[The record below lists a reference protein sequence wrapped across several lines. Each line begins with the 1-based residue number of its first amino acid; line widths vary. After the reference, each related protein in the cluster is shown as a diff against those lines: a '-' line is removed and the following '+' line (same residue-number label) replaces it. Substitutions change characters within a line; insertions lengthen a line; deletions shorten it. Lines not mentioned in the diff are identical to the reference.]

1 MTLAAIMAEEVKP
14 EPGAPIAKNAID
26 PELVKLGRTKLR
38 IGMITC
44 AVMMGL
50 CAVFVLRLAPD
61 RRFGQSGAKAEP
73 VTAADLVAGKVEVDR
88 FVSLEAEP
96 LMSHAIRAVTKHGLD
111 GLRVAPIRGTGER
124 VWLVTSGDGNQQ
136 SAPHYVGRLRKLA
149 DLPFAA
155 AVREYTTA
163 NPRPVFATPAAVR
176 AGFQTGKVNTVSGE
190 VAEVGA
196 ADLAAFDVVDPAM
209 ATIVAA
215 YTETLPDAAAWTKRL
230 TSAGLAPTEGPADAN
245 GARFTVSLP
254 DAVRTASML
263 LEKSSSWAAY
273 VEPVTRHYEI
283 TWSAL
288 AKSPAGGL
296 AVEGAT
302 VPDAQLDLVGL
313 YVARGVP
320 DDAYA
325 VLDGDRPD
333 DYWYV
338 LPISIGLGVVGL
350 LFAWALVR
358 AVRRDLLPPRA

>member
-1 MTLAAIMAEEVKP
+1 MPLATIMAEEVKP
-14 EPGAPIAKNAID
+14 EPGAPIAKDAID

-44 AVMMGL
+44 AVMVAL
-50 CAVFVLRLAPD
+50 CGVFVLRLAPD
-61 RRFGQSGAKAEP
+61 RHFGRAGDTAEP
-73 VTAADLVAGKVEVDR
+73 VTAADIVGGKVEVDR

-96 LMSHAIRAVTKHGLD
+96 MMSHAIRAVTKQGLD

-124 VWLVTSGDGNQQ
+124 LWLVTSGDGNQP

-149 DLPFAA
+149 ELPFAD
-155 AVREYTTA
+155 AVRAYTTA

-176 AGFQTGKVNTVSGE
+176 AGFASGKVTTVSGD
-190 VAEVGA
+190 VADVGP
-196 ADLAAFDVVDPAM
+196 ADLAAFDVVDPGM

-215 YTETLPDAAAWTKRL
+215 YTETLPDAAAWTQRL
-230 TSAGLAPTEGPADAN
+230 TAAGLAPTAGPADAN
-245 GARFTVSLP
+245 GARFTVRLP
-254 DAVRTASML
+254 DAVRAATAL

-273 VEPVTRHYEI
+273 VEPITHHYQI
-283 TWSAL
+283 AWSAL

-296 AVEGAT
+296 AVGEVT

-313 YVARGVP
+313 YVARGIP

-350 LFAWALVR
+350 LFTWALVR